1 MRTISQA
8 DQHLI
13 DFARKLLD
21 SGGMRATR
29 FNSPEFLSCAIK
41 HGFLKPDASL
51 EQAYEVFGKLLH
63 SDVLRSKRL
72 EVGMVGGI
80 EALTPAERRSVRES
94 VTDVLSSRNSG
105 NS

>member
-13 DFARKLLD
+13 DFAQKLLD
-21 SGGMRATR
+21 SGRMRATR

-41 HGFLKPDASL
+41 HGFLKADGSL

-63 SDVLRSKRL
+63 SDVLHSKRL
-72 EVGMVGGI
+72 SLGMVRGI
-80 EALTPAERRSVRES
+80 EALTAAELRSLRES
-94 VTDVLSSRNSG
+94 VVGISKDE
-105 NS
+105 